1 MAQKIKVQDG
11 NILYVASDSTYDVNF
26 GINGLLTVTKE
37 IMVGDIALGL
47 GTITTSPAQNLTITT
62 GLGANLLL
70 QPDAALILNGVQ
82 WPVAPISTSP
92 GSYLGAS
99 ALNTL
104 EFYSF
109 VFASS
114 VSDSLTP
121 GLNPITGL
129 DFLYP
134 TIQPGQVVVGP
145 TVVYDNVGTN
155 QWRILQ
161 PRLGYTPVN
170 IAGDTMTGYL
180 MLNADP
186 TTGLGAVTKQYVDQI
201 STGINIHGSV
211 ETSTTPLNNLTPN
224 SYTNGSSGGG
234 FDLGGQG
241 VGATLTSVSNV
252 YINTLGIGGDTSIS
266 VGSRILVKDQTNIIE
281 NGVYTVTNL
290 GAEDPGGFQWMLT
303 RATDYDNSQANEVRA
318 GDVIYIQE
326 GTLSGTQWVQT
337 STGTGQSNATIIGT
351 DNITFTQFSGVGAI
365 TSGPGIDVTGNVIS
379 NTGVISNI
387 ASTGIS
393 ISGATGAVTITNTGV
408 TSLTTNTGLS
418 TNVSATGAVTITNT
432 GVLSFNTRTGAIT
445 LTSLDVTT
453 ALGYT
458 PGSGSGTVSSI
469 GMTVP
474 AFLSVSPSPI
484 TTSGTFAVT
493 LSGTAL
499 PIANGGTGQTTANA
513 AINALVPDQTANG
526 GKLLTTDGTNTSWA
540 NQIWLSPTSSVAI
553 GPAVTAP
560 ELSTTATDGF
570 FYIPSCAGVPT
581 GVPTNIPGRAPMVID
596 SVNNRLYI
604 YAGGSWIA
612 LNLAVYS

>member
-37 IMVGDIALGL
+37 ISVGDNSNAS
-47 GTITTSPAQNLTITT
+47 GTITTAPAQNLTITT
-62 GLGANLLL
+62 GMGANLLL

-82 WPVAPISTSP
+82 WPVAPISVSP

-114 VSDSLTP
+114 GSDFLTP
-121 GLNPITGL
+121 DSNPITGL

-180 MLNADP
+180 ILNADP
-186 TTGLGAVTKQYVDQI
+186 INGLGAVTKQYVDQI

-211 ETSTTPLNNLTPN
+211 ETSTTLLNNLTPN

-241 VGATLTSVSNV
+241 VGATLTSLTGV
-252 YINTLGIGGDTSIS
+252 YLNDAGIGAFKSLS
-266 VGSRILVKDQTNIIE
+266 VGSRVLIKDQLDTIQ
-281 NGVYTVTNL
+281 NGVYVVTDL
-290 GAEDPGGFQWMLT
+290 GINDPAGSPWILT
-303 RATDYDNSQANEVRA
+303 RATDYNNSQSNQVHA
-318 GDVIYIQE
+318 GDVLYITE
-326 GTLSGTQWVQT
+326 GELSGTQWVQT
-337 STGTGQSNATIIGT
+337 SAGSGLNNATIIGT
-351 DNITFTQFSGVGAI
+351 DVIVFSQFSGAGAI
-365 TSGPGIDVTGNVIS
+365 TSGLGIDVTGNVIS
-379 NTGVISNI
+379 NTGVLSNI
-387 ASTGIS
+387 AGTGIS
-393 ISGATGAVTITNTGV
+393 VSGPSG
-408 TSLTTNTGLS
+408 
-418 TNVSATGAVTITNT
+418 NVSISNT
-432 GVLSFNTRTGAIT
+432 GVLSFNTRSGVIT
-445 LTSLDVTT
+445 LLSSDVTD

-469 GMTVP
+469 N
-474 AFLSVSPSPI
+474 VSGGSTGLIASGGPI
-484 TTSGTFAVT
+484 AISGTIT
-493 LSGTAL
+493 LSGTL
-499 PIANGGTGQTTANA
+499 NIANGGTGQTTANA

-570 FYIPSCAGVPT
+570 FYIPSCAGIPT